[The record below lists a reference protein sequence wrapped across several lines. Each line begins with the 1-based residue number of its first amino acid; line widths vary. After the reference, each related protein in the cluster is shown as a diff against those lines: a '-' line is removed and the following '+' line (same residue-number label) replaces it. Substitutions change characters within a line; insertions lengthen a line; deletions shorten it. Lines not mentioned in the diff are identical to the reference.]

1 MAKNK
6 PAPQNLDGV
15 EKGEEAQQEATQE
28 GEREVRIH
36 DEFGF
41 RIASAEEIQ
50 ESRENVWKSQL
61 AASIES
67 QISVAARLYPAVQGL
82 IEENQKL
89 KLEIEALKAPKKS

>member
-6 PAPQNLDGV
+6 QAPQILDGV
-15 EKGEEAQQEATQE
+15 EKGEEPQEETSQA
-28 GEREVRIH
+28 GESGAPTH
-36 DEFGF
+36 DEFGH

-61 AASIES
+61 AASIAN